1 MINFIINNLL
11 WSKGIYIV
19 ATEITFMVIFFY
31 IYKNLFYVF
40 LFLLL
45 FSIYFFRNPER
56 KCVEAINNN
65 NIIVCPSDGKVVD
78 IQYDLE
84 GFSKRVSIFLSIF
97 DVHVNFSPMSGKIKQ
112 IKYTP
117 GKFLMA
123 YLPKSSELNERNDIV
138 LEGEGNKVIKV
149 RQIAGII
156 ARRICCWV
164 KEGDF
169 LNLGDKYGMIR
180 FGSRVDIFLPK
191 NVKLNVKVGQK
202 VRGGETVLAEWE

>member
-65 NIIVCPSDGKVVD
+65 NIRVCHSDGKVVD
-78 IQYDLE
+78 IEYDLE
-84 GFSKRVSIFLSIF
+84 GF
-97 DVHVNFSPMSGKIKQ
+97 
-112 IKYTP
+112 
-117 GKFLMA
+117 
-123 YLPKSSELNERNDIV
+123 
-138 LEGEGNKVIKV
+138 
-149 RQIAGII
+149 
-156 ARRICCWV
+156 
-164 KEGDF
+164 
-169 LNLGDKYGMIR
+169 
-180 FGSRVDIFLPK
+180 
-191 NVKLNVKVGQK
+191 
-202 VRGGETVLAEWE
+202 